1 LTKVYLSNNI
11 SDSTKIDVQVDYD
24 EFDPNVE
31 NWQFYYNDNPF
42 DKDII
47 GTLDLIKVSIQND
60 VNRER
65 EKIKE
70 QRRWELFD

>member
-1 LTKVYLSNNI
+1 MTKVYLSNNI